1 MNIEIVT
8 NLAGFL
14 HQDGLETVTLPAG
27 AAVMGLCPD
36 QLKPSV
42 GTVLCPEF

>member
-14 HQDGLETVTLPAG
+14 HQDGLETEHYLQVQQLWDSVLT
-27 AAVMGLCPD
+27 PD
-36 QLKPSV
+36 QL
-42 GTVLCPEF
+42 